1 MFPLGEGTLTVL
13 GDGVAAENLNDI
25 SLVTLF
31 EAPGLR
37 CLSSGDGEKAVEDA
51 VLASGAD
58 VHADVFKAAHHGSST
73 SNTQA
78 FLDAVRPQAVVV
90 SCGAGQFLRTSPQ
103 RGAGRVCKCGGA
115 GLPYRY
121 GGNNHCVCRQGGG
134 LADGRKQTGGGVMY
148 YSVDALENGT
158 ARLVDDAGGS
168 AFVPAADLPPGAAQG
183 DVLEHRDGVWSAA
196 PEETKRRKARA
207 ALLLQQIL
215 ERENAPGNGGS
226 E

>member
-1 MFPLGEGTLTVL
+1 
-13 GDGVAAENLNDI
+13 
-25 SLVTLF
+25 
-31 EAPGLR
+31 
-37 CLSSGDGEKAVEDA
+37 
-51 VLASGAD
+51 
-58 VHADVFKAAHHGSST
+58 
-73 SNTQA
+73 
-78 FLDAVRPQAVVV
+78 
-90 SCGAGQFLRTSPQ
+90 
-103 RGAGRVCKCGGA
+103 
-115 GLPYRY
+115 
-121 GGNNHCVCRQGGG
+121 
-134 LADGRKQTGGGVMY
+134 MY

-196 PEETKRRKARA
+196 

>member
-1 MFPLGEGTLTVL
+1 
-13 GDGVAAENLNDI
+13 
-25 SLVTLF
+25 
-31 EAPGLR
+31 
-37 CLSSGDGEKAVEDA
+37 
-51 VLASGAD
+51 
-58 VHADVFKAAHHGSST
+58 
-73 SNTQA
+73 
-78 FLDAVRPQAVVV
+78 
-90 SCGAGQFLRTSPQ
+90 
-103 RGAGRVCKCGGA
+103 
-115 GLPYRY
+115 
-121 GGNNHCVCRQGGG
+121 
-134 LADGRKQTGGGVMY
+134 MY

-183 DVLEHRDGVWSAA
+183 DVLEQRDGGWSAA

>member
-1 MFPLGEGTLTVL
+1 
-13 GDGVAAENLNDI
+13 
-25 SLVTLF
+25 
-31 EAPGLR
+31 
-37 CLSSGDGEKAVEDA
+37 
-51 VLASGAD
+51 
-58 VHADVFKAAHHGSST
+58 
-73 SNTQA
+73 
-78 FLDAVRPQAVVV
+78 
-90 SCGAGQFLRTSPQ
+90 
-103 RGAGRVCKCGGA
+103 
-115 GLPYRY
+115 
-121 GGNNHCVCRQGGG
+121 
-134 LADGRKQTGGGVMY
+134 MY

-215 ERENAPGNGGS
+215 ERENAPGTGGS